1 MQQNEKYDNLNQ
13 LCNLLNFGADC
24 LQKANIDYKKIK
36 VRKRLFLQM
45 VVAAHNYTES
55 IFSLCKENRTHV
67 CFVLLRSL
75 VENRINAK
83 SLFAC
88 EGMDGVYLFQIDGYE
103 EQKKMLERLL
113 VLNKTIPTHQLQF
126 KISDEDI
133 RKSMKTIEKNIKH
146 VERKTKNKT
155 GPKDL
160 FNLCLAIDKFNINKN
175 KPSASLLSEYE
186 SIFRHLCSHS
196 HLTIKGLDEFISTK
210 QGILEFFLSGN
221 PEDRGVIVA
230 HSLYLYQDILKMFLI
245 QFKIPLLKSLKNLS
259 S

>member
-1 MQQNEKYDNLNQ
+1 MQQNKKNDNLNR

-24 LQKANIDYKKIK
+24 LQNANIDYKKIK
-36 VRKRLFLQM
+36 IRKRLFLQM

-55 IFSLCKENRTHV
+55 IFSLCKENRTHS

-83 SLFAC
+83 SLFAS

-113 VLNKTIPTHQLQF
+113 ILNKTVPSHQLQF
-126 KISDEDI
+126 KISDKDLMRSI
-133 RKSMKTIEKNIKH
+133 KNIDNNIKH
-146 VERKTKNKT
+146 VERKTKNKK

-160 FNLCLAIDKFNINKN
+160 FNLCLATDKFNANRNKS
-175 KPSASLLSEYE
+175 SASLLSEYE

-196 HLTIKGLDEFISTK
+196 HLTIKGLDEFISIK
-210 QGILEFFLSGN
+210 QGVLEFFLSGN
-221 PEDRGVIVA
+221 PEDLDVIVL
-230 HSLYLYQDILKMFLI
+230 HSIYLYQDIIKMFLI
-245 QFKIPLLKSLKNLS
+245 QFKIPFLRKLKNF
-259 S
+259 